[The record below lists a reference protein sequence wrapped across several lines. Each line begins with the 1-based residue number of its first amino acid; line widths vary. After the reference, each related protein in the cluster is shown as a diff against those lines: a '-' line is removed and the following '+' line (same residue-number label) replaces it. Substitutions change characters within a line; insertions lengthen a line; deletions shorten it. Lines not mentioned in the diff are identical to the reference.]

1 MQKWRASDC
10 KIKIIKDITIGE
22 QKRERKRKTELFILK
37 NIN

>member
-1 MQKWRASDC
+1 MQKWRASDW

>member
-1 MQKWRASDC
+1 MQKWRASDW

-22 QKRERKRKTELFILK
+22 QERESELFILK